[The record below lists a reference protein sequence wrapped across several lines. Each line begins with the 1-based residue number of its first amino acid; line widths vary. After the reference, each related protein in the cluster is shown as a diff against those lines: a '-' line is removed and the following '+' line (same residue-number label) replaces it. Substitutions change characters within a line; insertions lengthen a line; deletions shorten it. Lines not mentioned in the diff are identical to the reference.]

1 MKKNL
6 KKVISAVIAL
16 ALSVS
21 SVAMAAPTFTDV
33 ADTASY
39 AQAVDTLAALGVI
52 SGYEDGSFKPDNNIT
67 RAEVATMMV
76 AALNR
81 SADAEGSKGT
91 TKFADMNTEAK
102 AWATGFVNIGVSEGF
117 ISGYEDGSFQP
128 DNNVTYAEAVSML
141 VRIAGY
147 GRYAEYLGGWP
158 NGFLSVGSQYG
169 ITKGV
174 SASENTAVTRAQV
187 AQLIYNTLMDTPI
200 VESTTLTTDKN
211 GNLVPDLTIMNGK
224 NGNDW
229 KTLLTEKHN
238 AYYVEG
244 KVVNTNKST
253 GGRLDADEV
262 DFQIEYTENYN
273 DSETVIKKGETVKNT
288 AGHDVAK
295 VQKVSDVNVGDT
307 AAADYIMTYASA
319 IIKIDDNDDTSFV
332 YFAPSGKNDIS
343 TFATTLIDD
352 DDYKTGADGANTVY
366 AGGAMKSKAYVKYYP
381 TKDASKSTEKI
392 YLSTGVQL
400 YVNGVEIENF
410 TQADFEKYVVNNTVG
425 EVQYIDTYKTDGD
438 IDYIFVTYYATAQV
452 DQVTPSNGRIG
463 FTSEGLKGALGS
475 RLVLDPDDDDLSYS
489 IEYNGE
495 DIDVSALQK
504 DDVLSIAY
512 NVTGNFADSKFYD
525 IHVSRDTAEGKY
537 TQKYDTDKMVLVGG
551 TKYETVD
558 TYSSVIADTSFKM
571 GDEYTI
577 YLDAFGRIFKYET
590 LASSARY
597 AIIDKYT
604 KASSDD
610 YYRATLF
617 LADGTV
623 KAYEVDTTRVTSLNL
638 TVERNA
644 SGAVKEDANGKQKLV
659 ANTETNV
666 NTAIKKL
673 VYLDN
678 NYDTKTDSEMRVVKY
693 KLSSKGQIISLEV
706 CQPDDSTRANDEFD
720 SYDNTLGSIRFSD
733 ATKIVNAID
742 YQEDIDNG
750 NVGKNSDISLA
761 SINGFVNKTKY
772 TAYAYGDTNSDG
784 SYPFVLVTAGAG
796 TFTAETALAVVYEYT
811 GKGVDADDEDIY
823 GITVLVNGEKKELN
837 INDDAKV
844 GSGVINETTA
854 FEKGDVV
861 VLAFENDTNVK
872 EIQVVATAASIG
884 LSNYNTVVA
893 NGLSNSVSLNMPQNW
908 STNWDADK
916 NDDDKAVVVY
926 GPVIDKTS
934 SSFRV
939 AKVDAAKKTNIADR
953 EYYDIKTNDN
963 TKVYLWDYNQ
973 STKNQLLDDNAGLG
987 AIANSYIDATAYS
1000 NNKTLIDWSDTTKV
1014 NPNFVLVKTVNGYAT
1029 EVFMIQYK

>member
-187 AQLIYNTLMDTPI
+187 AQLIYNTLLDTPI

-224 NGNDW
+224 NDNAW

-244 KVVNTNKST
+244 MVNGTKRS
-253 GGRLDADEV
+253 GSSGLDADEV
-262 DFQIEYTENYN
+262 SFQIQYTENYN
-273 DSETVIKKGETVKNT
+273 DSETVIKKGAKATDYVTETP
-288 AGHDVAK
+288 
-295 VQKVSDVNVGDT
+295 VNVGDT
-307 AAADYIMTYASA
+307 AAADYIMTYAAA
-319 IIKIDDNDDTSFV
+319 IIKIDDNDDATFV

-352 DDYKTGADGANTVY
+352 DDYATGAEGAKNTVY
-366 AGGAMKSKAYVKYYP
+366 KDDGTLNAKPYVKYYP

-392 YLSTGVQL
+392 YLSTSVRL
-400 YVNGVEIENF
+400 FVNGVEITGF
-410 TQADFEKYVVNNTVG
+410 TKAQFEQYVVNNTVG
-425 EVQYIDTYKTDGD
+425 EVEYVDTYKTDGD
-438 IDYIFVTYYATAQV
+438 VDYIFVTYYATAQV
-452 DQVTPSNGRIG
+452 DQVNASNGKIN
-463 FTSEGLKGALGS
+463 FTDGIKGLVSGVASK
-475 RLVLDPDDDDLSYS
+475 VELDPEDDDLSYN
-489 IEYNGE
+489 ITYNGE
-495 DIDVSALQK
+495 EIEVSALQK

-512 NVTGNFADSKFYD
+512 DVTGSFADSNFYD
-525 IHVSRDTAEGKY
+525 IYVSRDTAEGKY
-537 TQKYDTDKMVLVGG
+537 TKKYDNDKMVLVGG
-551 TKYETVD
+551 TQYETVD
-558 TYSSVIADTSFKM
+558 AYADVIADTSFKM

-577 YLDAFGRIFKYET
+577 YLDAFGRIYKYET

-604 KASSDD
+604 KSSSDD
-610 YYRATLF
+610 YERATLF
-617 LADGTV
+617 LADGTI
-623 KAYEVDTTRVTSLNL
+623 KAYEVDPTRVSSKLDGSSKPTGEADSLVVTAIN
-638 TVERNA
+638 TKVY
-644 SGAVKEDANGKQKLV
+644 GAG
-659 ANTETNV
+659 
-666 NTAIKKL
+666 NTAL
-673 VYLDN
+673 TSGV
-678 NYDTKTDSEMRVVKY
+678 TKTAVENRVVKY
-693 KLSSKGQIISLEV
+693 KLSSDGRIISLEF
-706 CQPDDSTRANDEFD
+706 CTPDDQTRANDEFD

-742 YQEDIDNG
+742 YKENTYK
-750 NVGKNSDISLA
+750 KNSDLSIA

-772 TAYAYGDTNSDG
+772 TAFAYGETNSDG
-784 SYPFVLVTAGAG
+784 SYPFVLVTDGAG
-796 TFTAETALAVVYEYT
+796 TFTSETALAVVYEYA

-823 GITVLVNGEKKELN
+823 SITVMVDGEKKDLT

-844 GSGVINETTA
+844 DGSVINELTS
-854 FEKGDVV
+854 FDKGDVIV
-861 VLAFENDTNVK
+861 MAFENDTRVK
-872 EIQVVATAASIG
+872 EINTVTTAASIG
-884 LSNYNTVVA
+884 LATSYSKVVENA
-893 NGLSNSVSLNMPQNW
+893 LANSVSLKMPENW
-908 STNWDADK
+908 SIDWDKDK
-916 NDDDKAVVVY
+916 NEDDKAVVVY
-926 GPVIDKTS
+926 GPVIDKSTAS
-934 SSFRV
+934 IRV
-939 AKVDAAKKTNIADR
+939 AKISSSKTTDTSNR
-953 EYYDIKTNDN
+953 EYYDIKTTDD
-963 TKVYLWDYNQ
+963 TKVYVWDYNQ
-973 STKNQLLDDNAGLG
+973 STKNQLADDSVKRGSITA
-987 AIANSYIDATAYS
+987 SYIDSEAYS
-1000 NNKTLIDWSDTTKV
+1000 NNKTLIDWTKV
-1014 NPNFVLVKTVNGYAT
+1014 TSPVFTLVKTVNGYAT
-1029 EVFMIQYK
+1029 EVFMIQPK